1 MSVKAQN
8 LLTNWSF
15 ENGNSQYSI
24 SGTASIQGTNAHTGS
39 ASLMV
44 SGQGGAEYYLAGLQP
59 KTTYRL
65 TGWAKSNNGA
75 SIWIGVKHYGGNES
89 SFATTSAI
97 YTEGELTF
105 TTGVSHT
112 SAIIYI
118 QSLSANGFI
127 DDLSVTYYSAS
138 PYQLVWSD
146 EFNVDGGVSSSDWQ
160 FEQGFVRNKELQWYQ
175 EENAWINNGN
185 LVIEGRRETIPN
197 PNYNAGSSN
206 WKENREYA
214 YYSSSSINTGGGLH
228 SWQYGRFEIRAKVTN
243 LNGTWPAIWT
253 LGVDCQ
259 WPSRGEIDIM
269 ENYGGDILANFAWGT
284 NKQWTGR
291 WDGSHTAVSSLEPN
305 WVDQYHIW
313 QLVWEEDRMTIYMDD
328 VFLNDVDLENTI
340 NGSFNCAGQN
350 PFQQP
355 HYLLLNLAIGGALE
369 VIHQE
374 LHFQTNIL

>member
-1 MSVKAQN
+1 
-8 LLTNWSF
+8 
-15 ENGNSQYSI
+15 
-24 SGTASIQGTNAHTGS
+24 
-39 ASLMV
+39 
-44 SGQGGAEYYLAGLQP
+44 
-59 KTTYRL
+59 
-65 TGWAKSNNGA
+65 
-75 SIWIGVKHYGGNES
+75 
-89 SFATTSAI
+89 
-97 YTEGELTF
+97 
-105 TTGVSHT
+105 
-112 SAIIYI
+112 
-118 QSLSANGFI
+118 
-127 DDLSVTYYSAS
+127 
-138 PYQLVWSD
+138 VWSD